1 MLVLSA
7 SEDTQL
13 VMKGISNGACDY
25 LLKPVRVEQLK
36 LIWQHVFRIRRRTEN
51 NVDLKENISVAA
63 ACYCCASPISLS
75 TKRRRMQ
82 NNTDLLKSSSSTL
95 LKQNTDRLVRFMK
108 MSRQKL
114 QADINNAEAVADPIT
129 VLATEKMRA
138 IQNRRLFS
146 KAYADAMAARASHSS
161 PHLPMV
167 DDLSLR
173 NEELNRQN
181 RRLQFLQDQCRLYRS
196 GSLSQY
202 KPHIEPI
209 DD

>member
-1 MLVLSA
+1 MDFTVTSSSHPDSALRTLIKSKDKFDLVMTAVDMSHIEGFRFLKLVHSVDKDLPVILLSA

-25 LLKPVRVEQLK
+25 LLKPVRVEKLK

-95 LKQNTDRLVRFMK
+95 LKQNTDRLVRLRR
-108 MSRQKL
+108 SRG
-114 QADINNAEAVADPIT
+114 NG
-129 VLATEKMRA
+129 
-138 IQNRRLFS
+138 
-146 KAYADAMAARASHSS
+146 ARAS
-161 PHLPMV
+161 P
-167 DDLSLR
+167 
-173 NEELNRQN
+173 
-181 RRLQFLQDQCRLYRS
+181 RRL
-196 GSLSQY
+196 
-202 KPHIEPI
+202 P
-209 DD
+209 